1 VAAAARAAGSVPVI
15 MARETPALAEFC
27 RKESILWQKPF
38 ATNPQALAHLV
49 TDAAAVL
56 VSYADTIDAMPWCA
70 SSFPSKLVEYCHLG
84 LPIAVIAPAE
94 SAVARW
100 AQRARFPYVFEPK
113 DLKPLEDW
121 FTGLRQREVW
131 NVRAALSLHLART
144 EFDPRRIQA
153 ELAHEMIRGTERRAA

>member
-1 VAAAARAAGSVPVI
+1 
-15 MARETPALAEFC
+15 MARETSALTEFC
-27 RKESILWQKPF
+27 RKENIVWQKPF
-38 ATNPQALAHLV
+38 ATNPEALGHLV
-49 TDAAAVL
+49 TEASAVL

-100 AQRARFPYVFEPK
+100 AQRVRFPYLFDPK
-113 DLKPLEDW
+113 NLQPLEEW
-121 FTGLRQREVW
+121 FAGLRQREVW

-144 EFDPRRIQA
+144 EFDPRRIQS
-153 ELAHEMIRGTERRAA
+153 ELADEMIRGTERRAA